1 MESLTLTE
9 HCVSYF
15 LHSVLIA
22 KISISAHQAGRKKI
36 LFACFPFTFWKQG
49 LGSETVVW
57 VQLQFES
64 RIMLSSLNSSGFSD
78 VFTQNHRIA
87 GVGRDLKWSPSPT
100 PYNRSRR
107 WASRQVLNISIE
119 EDSKSSLG
127 NLFQCYVIFTVKKFF
142 CIFVWNFLH
151 SSFRPVLLV
160 LSLCITEK
168 SLAKS
173 VCLPSPSNIEKH
185 LSDTLSLLFPRL
197 NRPRL
202 LSLSS
207 YGRCSRPLI
216 IFVALC
222 LTPRRSL
229 TF

>member
-119 EDSKSSLG
+119 EDSKGLFCISPVISSLALPLLAIHVG
-127 NLFQCYVIFTVKKFF
+127 KTPQLRFA
-142 CIFVWNFLH
+142 LH
-151 SSFRPVLLV
+151 FSA
-160 LSLCITEK
+160 I
-168 SLAKS
+168 
-173 VCLPSPSNIEKH
+173 
-185 LSDTLSLLFPRL
+185 
-197 NRPRL
+197 
-202 LSLSS
+202 
-207 YGRCSRPLI
+207 
-216 IFVALC
+216 
-222 LTPRRSL
+222 
-229 TF
+229 